1 MAAEGPVLKT
11 PRRFL
16 FIASLGNMRLYR
28 QTRHS
33 AGHILLDAL
42 VPLLPSRA
50 PLVSSRQPSAGPI
63 FYKTWYS
70 PSYMNES
77 GPKLVRQLS
86 SWLSTTQFEVLGRV
100 VRQGDVALPAN
111 FGDASGANAEWQ
123 LRGVDP
129 RSLKS
134 FRPTLVILHDE
145 LEAPL
150 GKVRVKRGG
159 PEKASLR
166 GHRGLIS
173 VMESLRGKGLYPPR
187 TGQAAQGANAGLSIL
202 RVGVGIGRPST
213 RTRNDVADY
222 VLTEM
227 NASELAAVRA
237 AAVPVLDI
245 LADELYRE
253 SNDD

>member
-1 MAAEGPVLKT
+1 MAAPGGRSPLAEEFPT
-11 PRRFL
+11 D
-16 FIASLGNMRLYR
+16 
-28 QTRHS
+28 
-33 AGHILLDAL
+33 AGD
-42 VPLLPSRA
+42 
-50 PLVSSRQPSAGPI
+50 
-63 FYKTWYS
+63 
-70 PSYMNES
+70 
-77 GPKLVRQLS
+77 
-86 SWLSTTQFEVLGRV
+86 
-100 VRQGDVALPAN
+100 
-111 FGDASGANAEWQ
+111 
-123 LRGVDP
+123 
-129 RSLKS
+129 
-134 FRPTLVILHDE
+134 LHDE

>member
-1 MAAEGPVLKT
+1 
-11 PRRFL
+11 
-16 FIASLGNMRLYR
+16 
-28 QTRHS
+28 
-33 AGHILLDAL
+33 
-42 VPLLPSRA
+42 
-50 PLVSSRQPSAGPI
+50 
-63 FYKTWYS
+63 
-70 PSYMNES
+70 MNES

-86 SWLSTTQFEVLGRV
+86 TWLSTTQSEVLGRV
-100 VRQGDVALPAN
+100 VQQGDVALPRN
-111 FGDASGANAEWQ
+111 FDASAANAEWQ

-134 FRPTLVILHDE
+134 FCPTLVILHDE

-159 PEKASLR
+159 AEKASLR

-187 TGQAAQGANAGLSIL
+187 TGQAAQGTNAGLSIL

-227 NASELAAVRA
+227 DASELAAVRA